1 MNYKFL
7 LNDFLLDAQ
16 NRKYAANILNKLTG
30 QHRHGPIALI
40 RREKSFS
47 DRIQEVIAYL
57 VKDAINRKRYTVSII
72 PTVVSP
78 ELAPNFWFR
87 NEKEPAENEVY
98 RYLYILLT
106 GLYQGNYVVNLDNV
120 DTPTMEKFRN
130 FLAKKAIL
138 LADETWMGI
147 DIKKVLLELRIRK
160 FPLTE
165 FGFSLL
171 MLSYFVSWIKERTRE
186 DPKWIQRINTIG
198 LSSALSELGIEDTI
212 ALVTFNIHKQ
222 KKEMYITPR
231 LKDFVIKWYENF
243 LAGKEEPAYFLS
255 FLSSIYVNHK
265 NYRKVADPLMNKFI
279 YYLLRGYVNGE
290 LLADIINLKI
300 KYELK
305 ENERPF
311 PIQRVNEFLAKLG

>member
-1 MNYKFL
+1 MNYKSML
-7 LNDFLLDAQ
+7 YDFLLKSQ
-16 NRKYAANILNKLTG
+16 NRKYAAQILAKLTG

-40 RREKSFS
+40 RREEAFADKIH
-47 DRIQEVIAYL
+47 DVIEYL
-57 VKDAINRKRYTVSII
+57 VNDAINNKRYTVSII

-87 NEKEPAENEVY
+87 NEKEPTENEVY

-120 DTPTMEKFRN
+120 DTLTMENFRD
-130 FLAKKAIL
+130 FLVKKAIL
-138 LADETWMGI
+138 LEDEAWMGI
-147 DIKKVLLELRIRK
+147 NIKKVLLGLGIRK

-171 MLSYFVSWIKERTRE
+171 MVSYFVSWIKERTHE
-186 DPKWIQRINTIG
+186 DLKWIEKINTIG
-198 LSSALSELGIEDTI
+198 LSSALTELGIEDTI

-222 KKEMYITPR
+222 KKEMHITPR

-243 LAGKEEPAYFLS
+243 LAGKEEHAYFLS
-255 FLSSIYVNHK
+255 FLSSIYVTHK

-290 LLADIINLKI
+290 LLGDIVNLKI

-305 ENERPF
+305 ENIRPF